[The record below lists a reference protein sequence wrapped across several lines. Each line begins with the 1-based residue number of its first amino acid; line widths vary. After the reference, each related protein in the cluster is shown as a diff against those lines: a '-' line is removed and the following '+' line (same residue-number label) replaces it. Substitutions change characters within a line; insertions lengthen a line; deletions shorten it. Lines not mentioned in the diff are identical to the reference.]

1 MRQATESTRLTTVL
15 LASGIILSLAMGVRH
30 GFGFWLQ
37 PVSQHHDWARDTF
50 SLAMALQ
57 NLMWGVFGPVAGMA
71 ADRFGAPRV
80 VLLGALLYMGGLLAM
95 ASAVQP
101 SAFVIGS
108 GVLIGAG
115 LSCTAF
121 GALSGVVGRS
131 APIAQRSWA
140 FGVLGA
146 AGSFGQFAMVPVE
159 QLLIAN
165 TGWQGALYC
174 LAAAVV
180 VLMIPL
186 SFMLREPPELPSPG
200 TASQSI
206 SEAMREA
213 FAHRPFR
220 LLVAGYFVCGF
231 QVVFIGVHL
240 PSYLKDRGVFDP
252 QVAVVALAL
261 IGLFNIFGSF
271 MAGQLGGRLPKPRL
285 LAAIYLVR
293 TLIISVFVFSPLSPT
308 SVYLFAASM
317 GLLWLSTVPL
327 TNGVIASMFGVRHLS
342 MLSGFVFFSHQLGS
356 FSGVWLGG
364 YLYTVQGSYDTVWL
378 ITIALGLAACAVNL
392 PISEAAV
399 KREPQTA

>member
-50 SLAMALQ
+50 SMAIALQ

-95 ASAVQP
+95 AISVQP
-101 SAFVIGS
+101 LVFVIGS

-121 GALSGVVGRS
+121 GALSGVVGRT
-131 APIAQRSWA
+131 APLARRSWA

-159 QLLIAN
+159 QLLISGA
-165 TGWQGALYC
+165 GWQGALYC

-186 SFMLREPPELPSPG
+186 SFMLHEPRESQSSG

-206 SEAMREA
+206 SEAVHEA
-213 FAHRPFR
+213 FSHRPFR

-240 PSYLKDRGVFDP
+240 PSYLKDRGVVD
-252 QVAVVALAL
+252 
-261 IGLFNIFGSF
+261 S
-271 MAGQLGGRLPKPRL
+271 
-285 LAAIYLVR
+285 
-293 TLIISVFVFSPLSPT
+293 
-308 SVYLFAASM
+308 
-317 GLLWLSTVPL
+317 
-327 TNGVIASMFGVRHLS
+327 
-342 MLSGFVFFSHQLGS
+342 
-356 FSGVWLGG
+356 
-364 YLYTVQGSYDTVWL
+364 
-378 ITIALGLAACAVNL
+378 
-392 PISEAAV
+392 
-399 KREPQTA
+399 

>member
-95 ASAVQP
+95 ANAVQP
-101 SAFVIGS
+101 SVFVIGS

-121 GALSGVVGRS
+121 GALSGVVGRT

-240 PSYLKDRGVFDP
+240 PSYLKDRLRVLAFVTDIRLFIRGFHG
-252 QVAVVALAL
+252 AVVVVYRAADQWRDCRYVWCTPSVDVVGLCFFLAP
-261 IGLFNIFGSF
+261 
-271 MAGQLGGRLPKPRL
+271 AG
-285 LAAIYLVR
+285 
-293 TLIISVFVFSPLSPT
+293 
-308 SVYLFAASM
+308 
-317 GLLWLSTVPL
+317 
-327 TNGVIASMFGVRHLS
+327 
-342 MLSGFVFFSHQLGS
+342 
-356 FSGVWLGG
+356 
-364 YLYTVQGSYDTVWL
+364 
-378 ITIALGLAACAVNL
+378 
-392 PISEAAV
+392 
-399 KREPQTA
+399 